1 MLTRHFSA
9 VAVAIAA
16 LLAGPSTAFAHTFDG
31 ALPLD
36 QAQQTAPAATDKQE
50 PDDDRIPRPAEPD
63 FRIINLPTTERLPI
77 HGGNFDLT
85 HRFAG
90 NLRRGT
96 FGDQASQLFGIDE
109 GAVVGFEYRYG
120 VMRHLQ
126 AIAYRNAFQRTIQ
139 LYGKY
144 DAVHQ
149 GGNWPLSVSALLS
162 VEGTDNFRTDH
173 APALGATASRT
184 FGDAAAVYAV
194 PTWVHNSAA
203 SLDTTRDTF
212 YVGIGGR
219 VRFHRTIYVV
229 AEMSPRV
236 AGYAPG
242 STEFGVGIEK
252 RAGRHVFQ
260 LNFSN
265 SSGTTF
271 GQTARGG
278 QPETLY
284 MGFNL
289 SRKFF

>member
-1 MLTRHFSA
+1 MLNAHTSSLA
-9 VAVAIAA
+9 VAFAA
-16 LLAGPSTAFAHTFDG
+16 LLSSASPAFA
-31 ALPLD
+31 
-36 QAQQTAPAATDKQE
+36 QAPGDSVTDNQPQQTPTPAAQTFS
-50 PDDDRIPRPAEPD
+50 DDDRVPRAAEPD
-63 FRIINLPTTERLPI
+63 FRIINLPTTERLPVG
-77 HGGNFDLT
+77 GGNFDLT

-90 NLRRGT
+90 NLRRGS

-120 VMRHLQ
+120 VMRHLE
-126 AIAYRNAFQRTIQ
+126 AVAYRNAFQRTIQ
-139 LYGKY
+139 LYAKY
-144 DAVHQ
+144 DAVRQ
-149 GGNWPLSVSALLS
+149 DSRIPVSMSALVS
-162 VEGTDNFRTDH
+162 VEGTDNFRTEY
-173 APALGATASRT
+173 APAIGASLSRIFGATA
-184 FGDAAAVYAV
+184 ALYAV

-203 SLDTTRDTF
+203 SLGTNRETV
-212 YVGIGGR
+212 YIGIGGR
-219 VRFHRTIYVV
+219 VRFRPTVYLV

-242 STEFGVGIEK
+242 STEFGFGIEK

-284 MGFNL
+284 LGFNL